1 MHYTVQKPSDEERKI
16 AYDSFQ
22 ALKDSVKHLNNDTP
36 EIEIEETGE
45 KIKIPLS
52 ALHLLVEVLDTMKQG
67 KPFSLVPIAAE
78 MTTQAAAECLNC
90 SRPHVVKL
98 LEEGK
103 IPFTKVGRH
112 RRIKMEDLSEFKKSL
127 KATSK
132 AAIVGMMQDAEEMG
146 LYD

>member
-67 KPFSLVPIAAE
+67 KPF
-78 MTTQAAAECLNC
+78 
-90 SRPHVVKL
+90 
-98 LEEGK
+98 
-103 IPFTKVGRH
+103 
-112 RRIKMEDLSEFKKSL
+112 
-127 KATSK
+127 
-132 AAIVGMMQDAEEMG
+132 
-146 LYD
+146 